1 MSLGSALKSAR
12 TAAGLSVEEL
22 AARTRIRAT
31 LIKELENDNFVNCGG
46 DTYARGHIR
55 AIARILEIDGAQLL
69 SEFTESFAPEE
80 RPMMDLLV
88 ENNAARPPRE
98 KKPISWKALSGIAA
112 SIVVVVASVQFVVV
126 INNSNE
132 SVKPLAL
139 SATAPETKDPAV
151 ATKVS
156 GVNLILTGVNGVSWI
171 GIFDSSNN
179 QIYSG
184 RVTKGESQV
193 FTDNQSLYVVIGNA
207 GAINVNLNG
216 ADLGV
221 TGAVGEV
228 VRMQFTPTGSTQG

>member
-12 TAAGLSVEEL
+12 TATGLSVEEL
-22 AARTRIRAT
+22 AARTRIRGT
-31 LIKELENDNFVNCGG
+31 LIKELENNNFINCGG
-46 DTYARGHIR
+46 GTYARGHIR
-55 AIARILEIDGAQLL
+55 TIAKTLGIDGDQLL
-69 SEFTESFAPEE
+69 SEFSEAFAPEE

-88 ENNAARPPRE
+88 ENSATKPPRE
-98 KKPISWKALSGIAA
+98 RKPISWKALSGIAA
-112 SIVVVVASVQFVVV
+112 SIVIVVASVQFVVV
-126 INNSNE
+126 INKSREN
-132 SVKPLAL
+132 VKPLAINANT
-139 SATAPETKDPAV
+139 STTKDPVV
-151 ATKVS
+151 ATKVT
-156 GVNLILTGVNGVSWI
+156 GVNLKLTGINGVSWI

-184 RVTKGESQV
+184 RISKGESQI
-193 FTDNQSLYVVIGNA
+193 FTDDQSLYVVIGNA